1 MSKTVTIANPFRLL
15 LATFDL
21 FNTVPGDLRYNLA
34 DSALGFHGPVFC
46 PVKQLRFLITKSSC
60 KAVKASLEQRIGRQ
74 ATTFVTPITSIPA
87 WRIHSA
93 KKQMEWRRFVKM
105 VEKYDVP
112 IRYLSD
118 YTENQ

>member
-1 MSKTVTIANPFRLL
+1 MSKTVTIAKPFRLL
-15 LATFDL
+15 LVTFDL

-34 DSALGFHGPVFC
+34 DSALRFHGPVFC

-87 WRIHSA
+87 WRIHST
-93 KKQMEWRRFVKM
+93 KKQLEWRKLVKT
-105 VEKYDVP
+105 VEKYDIQV
-112 IRYLSD
+112 RYLSD
-118 YTENQ
+118 DTENE